1 MPAADKKTLT
11 GGMMKRLFLIMVA
24 VGLIGC
30 TGVMKTTEGTNFSAE
45 EIQQIKAGTSTK
57 EDVVA
62 LLGKPDEQK
71 SENGM
76 VKYIYTYRVRKTPT
90 YLGGLVVRR
99 SGART
104 TTRQL
109 EVLIKDGTVYSYKF
123 REEIEE

>member
-1 MPAADKKTLT
+1 
-11 GGMMKRLFLIMVA
+11 MKRLFLIMVA

-30 TGVMKTTEGTNFSAE
+30 AGVMKTTEGTNFSAE

-57 EDVVA
+57 EDVIA

-76 VKYIYTYRVRKTPT
+76 VKYIYTYKVRKTPT
-90 YLGGLVVRR
+90 YLGGLIVRR